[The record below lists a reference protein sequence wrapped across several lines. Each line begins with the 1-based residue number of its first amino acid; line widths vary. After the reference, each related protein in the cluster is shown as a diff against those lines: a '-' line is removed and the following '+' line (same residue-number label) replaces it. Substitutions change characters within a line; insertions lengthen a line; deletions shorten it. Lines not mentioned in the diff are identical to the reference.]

1 MADTTVIIF
10 GLGQITN
17 LLTKSLIATGKKVI
31 CVTDNEYNQIKN
43 LPGTNLTIFTY
54 KQVLNEII
62 DANVAIF
69 SWNDLSK
76 LVQENNSIL
85 EWIES
90 NKFSAKK
97 SFFLSS
103 ASVYKDQFVAHTES
117 SDTFIDNKKT
127 ILENILKKI
136 TLKKNIMHTN
146 LRISNVYGIG
156 IDYGFIG
163 SLFNSLKSE
172 SEVSIFKNQTIIRD
186 YIYIDDVLFAVEKL
200 LEVDHVRDCLNVS
213 TGIGTTI
220 AQVLEVFSQNGY
232 KFKNRA
238 IPSEDLNVSPVSILD
253 CQNLSELIK
262 WKPSNLTQVLNKL
275 LTITK

>member
-1 MADTTVIIF
+1 MTNTTIIVF

-17 LLTKSLIATGKKVI
+17 LLTKSLIASGKKVI
-31 CVTDNEYNQIKN
+31 CVTDNKYNQIKN
-43 LPGTNLTIFTY
+43 LPVANLKILTY

-62 DANVAIF
+62 NANVAIF
-69 SWNDLSK
+69 SWNDVSK

-85 EWIES
+85 EWVES

-103 ASVYKDQFVAHTES
+103 ASVYKDQFAPHTES
-117 SDTFIDNKKT
+117 SDTFHDNKKT

-136 TLKKNIMHTN
+136 TLKKNITHTN
-146 LRISNVYGIG
+146 LRISNIYGID

-163 SLFNSLKSE
+163 SLFNSIKSE
-172 SEVSIFKNQTIIRD
+172 SEVHIFKNQNLIRD
-186 YIYIDDVLFAVEKL
+186 YIHIDDVLIAVENL
-200 LEVDHVRDCLNVS
+200 LEIDYARDCLNVS

-220 AQVLEVFSQNGY
+220 AQVLEIFSQNGY
-232 KFKNRA
+232 KFENRA
-238 IPSEDLNVSPVSILD
+238 ILSNALSVKPVSILD
-253 CQNLSELIK
+253 CHNLSELIN

>member
-17 LLTKSLIATGKKVI
+17 LLTKSLIATFKKVI

-90 NKFSAKK
+90 NKFSVKK

-213 TGIGTTI
+213 IGN
-220 AQVLEVFSQNGY
+220 QV
-232 KFKNRA
+232 
-238 IPSEDLNVSPVSILD
+238 I
-253 CQNLSELIK
+253 
-262 WKPSNLTQVLNKL
+262 
-275 LTITK
+275 

>member
-1 MADTTVIIF
+1 MIVF

-17 LLTKSLIATGKKVI
+17 LLTRSLVASGKKVI
-31 CVTDNEYNQIKN
+31 CVTDNKYNQIKN
-43 LPGTNLTIFTY
+43 LSGTNLTIFSY

-69 SWNDLSK
+69 SWNDVNK
-76 LVQENNSIL
+76 LVQENNLIL
-85 EWIES
+85 DWIES

-103 ASVYKDQFVAHTES
+103 ASVYKDQFVPHTES
-117 SDTFIDNKKT
+117 SDILHDNKKT
-127 ILENILKKI
+127 ILENIIQMI
-136 TLKKNIMHTN
+136 TLKKNITHTN

-172 SEVSIFKNQTIIRD
+172 SEVSIFKNRTIIRD

-200 LEVDHVRDCLNVS
+200 LEIDHARDCLNVS

-238 IPSEDLNVSPVSILD
+238 IPSKDPNVPPVSILD
-253 CQNLSELIK
+253 CQNLSELIS
-262 WKPSNLTQVLNKL
+262 WNPSNLTQVLNKL
-275 LTITK
+275 LAITK

>member
-1 MADTTVIIF
+1 MADTTVIVF

-17 LLTKSLIATGKKVI
+17 LLTKSLVASGKKVI
-31 CVTDNEYNQIKN
+31 CVTDNKYDQIKN
-43 LPGTNLTIFTY
+43 LPVANLKILTY
-54 KQVLNEII
+54 NQVVNEII

-69 SWNDLSK
+69 SWNDVSK
-76 LVQENNSIL
+76 LFQENNSIL

-90 NKFSAKK
+90 NKFFAEK

-103 ASVYKDQFVAHTES
+103 ASVYKDQFVPHTES
-117 SDTFIDNKKT
+117 SDTFHDNKKT

-136 TLKKNIMHTN
+136 TLEKNIKHTN
-146 LRISNVYGIG
+146 LRISNVYGID

-163 SLFNSLKSE
+163 SLFNSIKSG
-172 SEVSIFKNQTIIRD
+172 SEVHIFKDQNLIRD
-186 YIYIDDVLFAVEKL
+186 YIHIDDVLRAVENL
-200 LEVDHVRDCLNVS
+200 LEIDYARDCLNIS

-220 AQVLEVFSQNGY
+220 AQVLDIFSQNGY
-232 KFKNRA
+232 KFENRA
-238 IPSEDLNVSPVSILD
+238 ILSNALSVKPVSILD
-253 CQNLSELIK
+253 CHNLSELIN

>member
-117 SDTFIDNKKT
+117 SDTFIDNNKRS
-127 ILENILKKI
+127 LENILK
-136 TLKKNIMHTN
+136 
-146 LRISNVYGIG
+146 
-156 IDYGFIG
+156 
-163 SLFNSLKSE
+163 
-172 SEVSIFKNQTIIRD
+172 
-186 YIYIDDVLFAVEKL
+186 
-200 LEVDHVRDCLNVS
+200 
-213 TGIGTTI
+213 
-220 AQVLEVFSQNGY
+220 
-232 KFKNRA
+232 
-238 IPSEDLNVSPVSILD
+238 
-253 CQNLSELIK
+253 
-262 WKPSNLTQVLNKL
+262 
-275 LTITK
+275 